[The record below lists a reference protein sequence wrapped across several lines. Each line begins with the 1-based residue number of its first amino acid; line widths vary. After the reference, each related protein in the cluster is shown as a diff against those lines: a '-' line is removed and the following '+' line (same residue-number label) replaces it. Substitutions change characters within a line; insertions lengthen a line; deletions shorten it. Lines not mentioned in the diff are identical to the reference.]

1 MVIWVMGGIS
11 CLSCIVSGMVWVL
24 MYNHVGLA
32 LSLHHRLSVLGG
44 LGLGEG
50 REGGRHE
57 KRGEGD
63 GGEMG
68 REGKEGR
75 KGKGGMK
82 DWKGQKMR
90 GRDKA
95 GEEGCMGAFSV
106 GMEG

>member
-1 MVIWVMGGIS
+1 VLVLYSERDGEGI
-11 CLSCIVSGMVWVL
+11 L
-24 MYNHVGLA
+24 MYTLVGLA
-32 LSLHHRLSVLGG
+32 LSLHHRLSVLAG

-57 KRGEGD
+57 ERGEGD
-63 GGEMG
+63 GGEMWG
-68 REGKEGR
+68 KGKEGR

-82 DWKGQKMR
+82 DCQGQKMR

-95 GEEGCMGAFSV
+95 GEKGCMGEISV